1 MITSARRRL
10 QPPSPLAGRL
20 SVQSLLFALGEGTFL
35 TGSAVFFTQIVGLTA
50 AQVGLGL
57 TVAGLASFLAA
68 VPSGKLVDLFGPK
81 RMWAVSALGQA
92 ALFTLWPFI
101 DSFAGY
107 LAMAAVM
114 EVVGGLGQAAYGAYT
129 IDVLPQQERVG
140 SRAYM
145 YSALNLGFT
154 LGSLVGG
161 IALAFDSD
169 SVLRGVPWFTTV
181 LFAANAVMILRLP
194 NAPHDDRTREE
205 RRVKVPGP
213 GPLRNPGWMLT
224 EFFTGVF
231 WTNQVLLNVVIPL
244 WLVERTDAP
253 RVLLAFLFG
262 TNTVMC
268 IFLPMAAARGVR
280 DVPTALRAVRVST
293 AFFVLSCLITLATH
307 DTVGWITI
315 ALVWLGHVTVTGA
328 ELFLSAA
335 SWSFEAELMDPRQR
349 GAYQGAGALGGTLGK
364 VWAPAVYTFLAMRWG
379 AGGWLLIAA
388 IVVVAAVAVHPS
400 ARSALRFL
408 DRHVPPEAR
417 DDAEHGTGQQAGQ
430 QAGHEAGPAD
440 APAPP
445 APSLGDPTPPLYETL
460 EPVGRTTG
468 MPLP

>member
-1 MITSARRRL
+1 MSSSSPALLRDRVVARL
-10 QPPSPLAGRL
+10 HPPSPLAGRL
-20 SVQSLLFALGEGTFL
+20 SLQSLLFALGEGTFM

-57 TVAGLASFLAA
+57 TLAGAASFVTA
-68 VPSGKLVDLFGPK
+68 VPAGKLVDRFGPK
-81 RMWAVSALGQA
+81 RMWALSALGQA
-92 ALFTLWPFI
+92 ALFALWPFI
-101 DSFAGY
+101 GTLGAY
-107 LAMAAVM
+107 LVMAAAM

-129 IDVLPQQERVG
+129 IDVLPQHERVG

-169 SVLRGVPWFTTV
+169 TVLRGVPWLTTV

-194 NAPHDDRTREE
+194 NARHDERTPEE

-224 EFFTGVF
+224 TFFTGVF

-268 IFLPMAAARGVR
+268 IFLPTLAARGVR
-280 DVPTALRAVRVST
+280 DVTSALRAVRIST
-293 AFFVLSCLITLATH
+293 VFFVLSCLITLATH
-307 DTVGWITI
+307 DTVGLLTI
-315 ALVWLGHVTVTGA
+315 VLVWLGHVTVTGA
-328 ELFLSAA
+328 ELYLSAA

-349 GAYQGAGALGGTLGK
+349 GAYQGASGLSSTLGK
-364 VWAPAVYTFLAMRWG
+364 VWAPAVYTFLAMQWG
-379 AGGWLLIAA
+379 AGGWLLIAG

-400 ARSALRFL
+400 AHLAQRFL
-408 DRHVPPEAR
+408 DTHVPLADR
-417 DDAEHGTGQQAGQ
+417 DDAAVLDPVEEGTPVPPATLSDPAPGVP
-430 QAGHEAGPAD
+430 GPIEVD
-440 APAPP
+440 APLA
-445 APSLGDPTPPLYETL
+445 
-460 EPVGRTTG
+460 R
-468 MPLP
+468 